1 MGITLDALH
10 QLQSVELQLR
20 AFQQQLAGKERSIK
34 LHAKKLDLLEQD
46 IETRRDDTR
55 RHQMEADELDVDVKA
70 RDAQIAKLRAAL
82 NTARTNKE
90 YAAILTQINTSKAD
104 NVKLEDRMLTLLA
117 RADELRA
124 GVEKLQSQRDDEI
137 KRLSQLKDASARLR
151 SQLEPQ
157 IDNLRDLRAQAA
169 ERVPP
174 QALQTY
180 QRIAQ
185 RNEGEAMAHVVQINP
200 RRQEFVCQG
209 CNMAVTLEQVN
220 ALITRDKIQQCQIC
234 GSILYLEAPAK
245 QKTS

>member
-10 QLQSVELQLR
+10 QLQSVELELR

-46 IETRRDDTR
+46 IETQRDDTR

-82 NTARTNKE
+82 NTARANKE
-90 YAAILTQINTSKAD
+90 YAAILTQINTNKAD
-104 NVKLEDRMLTLLA
+104 NTKLEDRILSLLA
-117 RADELRA
+117 RADERRA
-124 GVEKLQSQRDDEI
+124 DVEKLQSRRDQEVE
-137 KRLSQLKDASARLR
+137 RLNQLKDGTAQLR
-151 SQLEPQ
+151 SKLEPQ
-157 IDNLRDLRAQAA
+157 INNLRDLRAQAA

-200 RRQEFVCQG
+200 RRQEFICQG

-220 ALITRDKIQQCQIC
+220 ALLTRDEIQQCHIC